1 MFKQKELSL
10 KFMKHTYQY
19 YKGLREDGFDTEDE
33 SQRVMYPLCTI

>member
-19 YKGLREDGFDTEDE
+19 YKGLYEDGFDTGDE
-33 SQRVMYPLCTI
+33 AQCVMYPLCTV